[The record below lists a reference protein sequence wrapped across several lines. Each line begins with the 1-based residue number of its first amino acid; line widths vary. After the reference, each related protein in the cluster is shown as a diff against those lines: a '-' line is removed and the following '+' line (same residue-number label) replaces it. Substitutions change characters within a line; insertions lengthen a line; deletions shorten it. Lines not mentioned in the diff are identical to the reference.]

1 MMTMS
6 LRLSRKIL
14 MMLCMNCIAATLL
27 LAQSSDKKDD
37 PFSQKDQNQSQQSM
51 QNFKVSVMD
60 GPVDPKEYIVG
71 PGDIYSVNIW
81 ISPPISL
88 QLPVTPEGSVIIPTV
103 GEVPVS
109 GLHLDEAKQKVAAE
123 VKKKYISGNV
133 SFTLLTP
140 RIFAVRVT
148 GYGFKETT
156 VYVQATERAQDAIS
170 LAKSQTDELLKT
182 MGQTNEVAKLSKD
195 ETEKL
200 SAQGSL
206 RKIKIRHRDG
216 TESTADIER
225 FIATHERK
233 CNPLLR
239 DGDIVIVPARN
250 ILRDFVGVYG
260 GVNGEG
266 AYEFVDGDSLMSM
279 ILIARG
285 CSPLADSGH
294 VIISRTDAE
303 GNTLQT
309 ISADL
314 KAIALGVSPDV
325 PLQRGDR
332 IVVREKMELRRDD
345 NVSVEGEVLYPGRY
359 PITKDSTKLSD
370 IIKAAGGFTDFA
382 SLSLSKVFR
391 RSITEKEIVS
401 ERLESARGGVTP
413 EDSAYFDLETNVRL
427 NRELVVVDFASLF
440 LRNDE
445 SKDVYVRDGDQI
457 VIASKQKTIYVF
469 GQVVRPGHVVYVS
482 GKSYDFYVSLAGGF
496 TEYARSGD
504 TRIIKANTK
513 QWLKPDETTIEEGD
527 YVWVPKEPYRP
538 FAYYMQLYGELF
550 SIVGTL
556 VTVVVLVVQL
566 KK

>member
-1 MMTMS
+1 MT
-6 LRLSRKIL
+6 LTLSKKLVI
-14 MMLCMNCIAATLL
+14 MFGISCAAVTFLQAQL
-27 LAQSSDKKDD
+27 NEKRDDPYSQKEQIQREYQQSS
-37 PFSQKDQNQSQQSM
+37 QSA
-51 QNFKVSVMD
+51 KIAVMD
-60 GPVDPKEYIVG
+60 GPVDPKEYLVG

-103 GEVPVS
+103 GEVSVS
-109 GLHLDEAKQKVAAE
+109 GLHLDEAKKRVLSE
-123 VKKKYISGNV
+123 IRKKYISGII

-140 RIFAVRVT
+140 RIFTVRVT
-148 GYGFKETT
+148 GSGFLENT

-170 LAKSQTDELLKT
+170 MAKSKSDELLKA
-182 MGQTNEVAKLSKD
+182 MSLTNAGSNLSK
-195 ETEKL
+195 EE
-200 SAQGSL
+200 AQNLWVEGSL
-206 RKIKIRHRDG
+206 RKIKIRHKDG

-225 FIATHERK
+225 FMATKESK
-233 CNPLLR
+233 CDPLLQ
-239 DGDIVIVPARN
+239 DGDVVIVPAKN

-260 GVNGEG
+260 AVNGQG
-266 AYEFVDGDSLMSM
+266 AYEFVEGDSLMPM

-294 VIISRTDAE
+294 VTISRMDEE
-303 GNTLQT
+303 GNTFQT

-314 KAIALGVSPDV
+314 KAIAAGAAPDV

-332 IVVREKMELRRDD
+332 VVVREKMELRRDYKAT
-345 NVSVEGEVLYPGRY
+345 VEGEVLYPGNY
-359 PITKDSTKLSD
+359 PITKDSTKLTD
-370 IIKAAGGFTDFA
+370 VIRAAGGFTEFV
-382 SLSLSKVFR
+382 SLGMSKVFR
-391 RSITEKEIVS
+391 RSVTEKEIVS

-413 EDSAYFDLETNVRL
+413 EDSAYFFLETNVRL
-427 NRELVVVDFASLF
+427 NRELVVVDFTSLF
-440 LRNDE
+440 LHNDE

-469 GQVVRPGHVVYVS
+469 GQVVHPGHVVYVS

-538 FAYYMQLYGELF
+538 FSYYMQLYGELF
-550 SIVGTL
+550 SIIGTV
-556 VTVVVLVVQL
+556 VTLVVLVVQL